1 MILINKNGVYSAV
14 KTKLPHPAVTLPSKS
29 KKKKNNYT
37 MLETKMA
44 RPVQS
49 AAALSVQL
57 GNFHSIFPESSDV
70 IPTPGP

>member
-1 MILINKNGVYSAV
+1 MF
-14 KTKLPHPAVTLPSKS
+14 
-29 KKKKNNYT
+29 
-37 MLETKMA
+37 ETKMA